1 MSKNAGKSEMG
12 ESNKLMRDNIAKL
25 EAIGIP
31 TIEAQKIALQNPEL
45 VAPLVAEQMGASQME
60 DIQMDPRLQAAQRAA
75 LDEMTGLGQ
84 TGLGAEDK
92 AAFNQMRRQAA
103 GAAEAQQ
110 ASTLQEMA
118 SRGMLDSGANLAAQL
133 QAGQSQADR
142 MSQEGDRLA
151 ASAAEARRAALGQQA
166 NMASQM
172 SAQDLGLK
180 TNKASAA
187 DTIAQ
192 FNTQQRAVTGAANQG
207 YNVDRANQLAN
218 LRNQEEV
225 ANKGLIQQN
234 FQNKIQKA
242 GGVAQQQSQMAAN
255 LQNQAGAAQQAQQAQ
270 TSALLNLGGT
280 LGAAGM
286 SKKQV
291 VQQLRLDQ
299 QQLITQQIIRQVRIN
314 TGTTH
319 E

>member
-1 MSKNAGKSEMG
+1 MA
-12 ESNKLMRDNIAKL
+12 ESNKLMRDNVAKL

-45 VAPLVAEQMGASQME
+45 VEPLIAEQMGASSME
-60 DIQMDPRLQAAQRAA
+60 DIQMDPRLQSAQRAA

-84 TGLGAEDK
+84 TGLGAEDR
-92 AAFNQMRRQAA
+92 AAFNQLRRQAA

-151 ASAAEARRAALGQQA
+151 ASASEARRAALGQQA

-192 FNTQQRAVTGAANQG
+192 FNTQQRAATGAANQG
-207 YNVDRANQLAN
+207 YRIDRATQLAN

-234 FQNKIQKA
+234 FQNQIQKA
-242 GGVAQQQSQMAAN
+242 GGVAQAQSAQAGN
-255 LQNQAGAAQQAQQAQ
+255 LQQQAAGAQQAQQAQ
-270 TSALLNLGGT
+270 TGAILNLAGT
-280 LGAAGM
+280 LGAAGIK
-286 SKKQV
+286 SKSGKA
-291 VQQLRLDQ
+291 
-299 QQLITQQIIRQVRIN
+299 
-314 TGTTH
+314 
-319 E
+319 

>member
-1 MSKNAGKSEMG
+1 MA
-12 ESNKLMRDNIAKL
+12 ESNKLMRDNVAKL

-45 VAPLVAEQMGASQME
+45 VEPLVAEQMGASQME

-192 FNTQQRAVTGAANQG
+192 FNTQQRAQTGAANQG
-207 YNVDRANQLAN
+207 YRIDRATQLAN

-225 ANKGLIQQN
+225 ANKGLIQQQ

-242 GGVAQQQSQMAAN
+242 GGVAQQQGNMAGN
-255 LQNQAGAAQQAQQAQ
+255 LQQQAAGAQQAQQAQ
-270 TSALLNLGGT
+270 TGAILNLAGT
-280 LGAAGM
+280 LGAGAMKSG
-286 SKKQV
+286 K
-291 VQQLRLDQ
+291 
-299 QQLITQQIIRQVRIN
+299 
-314 TGTTH
+314 
-319 E
+319 

>member
-1 MSKNAGKSEMG
+1 MSKNAGKSEMA
-12 ESNKLMRDNIAKL
+12 ESNKLMRDNVAKL

-45 VAPLVAEQMGASQME
+45 VEPLVAEQMGASQME

-172 SAQDLGLK
+172 SAADLGLK
-180 TNKASAA
+180 TGKASAA

-192 FNTQQRAVTGAANQG
+192 FNTQQRAQTGASNKG
-207 YNVDRANQLAN
+207 YDRDRATQLAN

-225 ANKGLIQQN
+225 ANKGLTQQQ

-242 GGVAQQQSQMAAN
+242 GGVAQQQANMAGN
-255 LQNQAGAAQQAQQAQ
+255 LQQQAAGAQQAQQAQ
-270 TSALLNLGGT
+270 TGALLNLGGT
-280 LGAAGM
+280 LGAAAL
-286 SKKQV
+286 KK
-291 VQQLRLDQ
+291 
-299 QQLITQQIIRQVRIN
+299 
-314 TGTTH
+314 
-319 E
+319 

>member
-286 SKKQV
+286 SKK
-291 VQQLRLDQ
+291 
-299 QQLITQQIIRQVRIN
+299 
-314 TGTTH
+314 
-319 E
+319 

>member
-31 TIEAQKIALQNPEL
+31 TIEAQRIALTNPEL

-192 FNTQQRAVTGAANQG
+192 FNTQQRAATGAANQG

-225 ANKGLIQQN
+225 ANKGLVQQN

-242 GGVAQQQSQMAAN
+242 GGVAQQQGQMAAN

-270 TSALLNLGGT
+270 TSGLLNLAGT

-286 SKKQV
+286 SKK
-291 VQQLRLDQ
+291 
-299 QQLITQQIIRQVRIN
+299 
-314 TGTTH
+314 
-319 E
+319 

>member
-1 MSKNAGKSEMG
+1 MA
-12 ESNKLMRDNIAKL
+12 ESNRLLQDNVARL

-31 TIEAQKIALQNPEL
+31 TVEAQRIALQNPEL
-45 VAPLVAEQMGASQME
+45 VAPLVAEQTGPSQME

-84 TGLGAEDK
+84 TGLGAEDR
-92 AAFNQMRRQAA
+92 AAFNQLRRQAA

-151 ASAAEARRAALGQQA
+151 ASASEARRAALGQQA
-166 NMASQM
+166 NMATQM

-180 TNKASAA
+180 TGKASAA

-192 FNTQQRAVTGAANQG
+192 FNTQQRAGTNAANQG
-207 YNVDRANQLAN
+207 YRIDRATQLAN

-234 FQNKIQKA
+234 FQNQIQRA
-242 GGVAQQQSQMAAN
+242 GGVAQQQAAQAGN
-255 LQNQAGAAQQAQQAQ
+255 LQQQASGAQQAQQAQ
-270 TSALLNLGGT
+270 TGAILNLAGT
-280 LGAAGM
+280 LGAGAMKSG
-286 SKKQV
+286 K
-291 VQQLRLDQ
+291 
-299 QQLITQQIIRQVRIN
+299 
-314 TGTTH
+314 
-319 E
+319 

>member
-1 MSKNAGKSEMG
+1 MSKNAGKSEMA

-31 TIEAQKIALQNPEL
+31 TIEAQKIALTNPEL
-45 VAPLVAEQMGASQME
+45 VEPLVAEQMGASQME
-60 DIQMDPRLQAAQRAA
+60 DVQMDPRLQAAQRAA

-92 AAFNQMRRQAA
+92 AAFNQLRRQAA

-172 SAQDLGLK
+172 SAADIGLK
-180 TNKASAA
+180 TGKASAA

-192 FNTQQRAVTGAANQG
+192 FNTQQRAATGAANQG
-207 YNVDRANQLAN
+207 YRIDRATQLAN

-225 ANKGLIQQN
+225 GNKGLIQQN
-234 FQNKIQKA
+234 FQNQVQRA
-242 GGVAQQQSQMAAN
+242 GGVAQQQSQMASN
-255 LQNQAGAAQQAQQAQ
+255 LQQQAAGAQQAQQAQ
-270 TSALLNLGGT
+270 TGAILNLAGT
-280 LGAAGM
+280 LGAGAMKSG
-286 SKKQV
+286 K
-291 VQQLRLDQ
+291 
-299 QQLITQQIIRQVRIN
+299 
-314 TGTTH
+314 
-319 E
+319 

>member
-1 MSKNAGKSEMG
+1 MK
-12 ESNKLMRDNIAKL
+12 ESNRLMRDNIAKL

-45 VAPLVAEQMGASQME
+45 VEPLIAEQMGASQME
-60 DIQMDPRLQAAQRAA
+60 DIQMDPRLQAAQRSA

-84 TGLGAEDK
+84 TGLGAEDR
-92 AAFNQMRRQAA
+92 AAFNQLRRQAA

-110 ASTLQEMA
+110 ASTMQEMA
-118 SRGMLDSGANLAAQL
+118 GRGMLDSGANLIAQL

-151 ASAAEARRAALGQQA
+151 ASASEARRAALGQQA

-180 TNKASAA
+180 TGKASAA

-192 FNTQQRAVTGAANQG
+192 FNTQQRAQTGAANQG
-207 YNVDRANQLAN
+207 YRVDRASQLAN
-218 LRNQEEV
+218 IANQQEV

-234 FQNKIQKA
+234 FQNQIQKA
-242 GGVAQQQSQMAAN
+242 GGVAQQQNALAGN
-255 LQNQAGAAQQAQQAQ
+255 LQQQAAGAQQAQQAQ
-270 TSALLNLGGT
+270 TGAILNLAGT
-280 LGAAGM
+280 LGAGAMKSG
-286 SKKQV
+286 KA
-291 VQQLRLDQ
+291 
-299 QQLITQQIIRQVRIN
+299 
-314 TGTTH
+314 
-319 E
+319 

>member
-1 MSKNAGKSEMG
+1 VPTEWHGKDIRRYLSDYLQQRIKKMSKNAGKSEMG

-31 TIEAQKIALQNPEL
+31 TIEAQRIALTNPEL

-172 SAQDLGLK
+172 SAQDLGLR

-192 FNTQQRAVTGAANQG
+192 FNTQQRAATGAANQG

-225 ANKGLIQQN
+225 ANKGLVQQN

-242 GGVAQQQSQMAAN
+242 GGVAQQQGQMASN
-255 LQNQAGAAQQAQQAQ
+255 LQAQAGAAQQAQQAQ
-270 TSALLNLGGT
+270 TSGLLNLAGT

-286 SKKQV
+286 SKK
-291 VQQLRLDQ
+291 
-299 QQLITQQIIRQVRIN
+299 
-314 TGTTH
+314 
-319 E
+319 

>member
-1 MSKNAGKSEMG
+1 MSKNAGKSEMA

-31 TIEAQKIALQNPEL
+31 TIEAQKIALTNPEL
-45 VAPLVAEQMGASQME
+45 VEPLVAEQMGASQME
-60 DIQMDPRLQAAQRAA
+60 DVQMDPRLQAAQRAA

-92 AAFNQMRRQAA
+92 AAFNQLRRQAA

-192 FNTQQRAVTGAANQG
+192 FNTQQRAATGAANQG
-207 YNVDRANQLAN
+207 YRIDRATQLAN

-225 ANKGLIQQN
+225 GNKGLIQQN
-234 FQNKIQKA
+234 FQNQVQRA
-242 GGVAQQQSQMAAN
+242 GGVAQQQSQMASN
-255 LQNQAGAAQQAQQAQ
+255 LQQQAAGAQQAQQAQ
-270 TSALLNLGGT
+270 TGAILNLAGT
-280 LGAAGM
+280 LGAGAMKSG
-286 SKKQV
+286 K
-291 VQQLRLDQ
+291 
-299 QQLITQQIIRQVRIN
+299 
-314 TGTTH
+314 
-319 E
+319 

>member
-1 MSKNAGKSEMG
+1 MA
-12 ESNKLMRDNIAKL
+12 ESNKLMRDNVAKL

-45 VAPLVAEQMGASQME
+45 VEPLIAEQMGASSME
-60 DIQMDPRLQAAQRAA
+60 DIQMDPRLQSAQRAA

-84 TGLGAEDK
+84 TGLGAEDR
-92 AAFNQMRRQAA
+92 AAFNQLRRQAA

-151 ASAAEARRAALGQQA
+151 ASASEARRAALGQQA

-192 FNTQQRAVTGAANQG
+192 FNTQQRAATGAANQG
-207 YNVDRANQLAN
+207 YRIDRATQLAN

-234 FQNKIQKA
+234 LQNQFQKA
-242 GGVAQQQSQMAAN
+242 GGVAQAQSAQAGN
-255 LQNQAGAAQQAQQAQ
+255 LQQQAAGAQQAQQAQ
-270 TSALLNLGGT
+270 TGAILNLAGT

-286 SKKQV
+286 KSGKA
-291 VQQLRLDQ
+291 
-299 QQLITQQIIRQVRIN
+299 
-314 TGTTH
+314 
-319 E
+319 

>member
-1 MSKNAGKSEMG
+1 MA

-31 TIEAQKIALQNPEL
+31 TIEAQKIALTNPEL
-45 VAPLVAEQMGASQME
+45 VEPLVAEQMGASQME
-60 DIQMDPRLQAAQRAA
+60 DVQMDPRLQAAQRAA

-92 AAFNQMRRQAA
+92 AAFNQLRRQAA

-172 SAQDLGLK
+172 SAADIGLK
-180 TNKASAA
+180 TGKASAA

-192 FNTQQRAVTGAANQG
+192 FNTQQRAATGAANQG
-207 YNVDRANQLAN
+207 YRIDRATQLAN

-225 ANKGLIQQN
+225 GNKGLIQQN
-234 FQNKIQKA
+234 FQNQVQRA
-242 GGVAQQQSQMAAN
+242 GGVAQQQSQMASN
-255 LQNQAGAAQQAQQAQ
+255 LQQQAAGAQQAQQAQ
-270 TSALLNLGGT
+270 TGAILNLAGT
-280 LGAAGM
+280 LGAGAMKSG
-286 SKKQV
+286 K
-291 VQQLRLDQ
+291 
-299 QQLITQQIIRQVRIN
+299 
-314 TGTTH
+314 
-319 E
+319 

>member
-1 MSKNAGKSEMG
+1 MA
-12 ESNKLMRDNIAKL
+12 ESNKLMRDNVAKL

-45 VAPLVAEQMGASQME
+45 VEPLIAEQMGASSME
-60 DIQMDPRLQAAQRAA
+60 DIQMDPRLQSAQRAA

-84 TGLGAEDK
+84 TGLGAEDR
-92 AAFNQMRRQAA
+92 AAFNQLRRQAA

-151 ASAAEARRAALGQQA
+151 ASASEARRAALGQQA

-192 FNTQQRAVTGAANQG
+192 FNTQQRAATGAANQG
-207 YNVDRANQLAN
+207 YRIDRATQLAKLSESDSKSWRSCPSSKCSGWKSSAASSRCSASSASSN
-218 LRNQEEV
+218 WCNIELGRNFRCSRNKVEV
-225 ANKGLIQQN
+225 GKGVGSPQ
-234 FQNKIQKA
+234 
-242 GGVAQQQSQMAAN
+242 VAAN
-255 LQNQAGAAQQAQQAQ
+255 EPANIDYGVNYQ
-270 TSALLNLGGT
+270 TGKNKYGNYA
-280 LGAAGM
+280 
-286 SKKQV
+286 
-291 VQQLRLDQ
+291 
-299 QQLITQQIIRQVRIN
+299 
-314 TGTTH
+314 
-319 E
+319 

>member
-1 MSKNAGKSEMG
+1 MSKNAGKSEMA
-12 ESNKLMRDNIAKL
+12 ESNKLMRDNVAKL

-45 VAPLVAEQMGASQME
+45 VEPLVAEQMGASQME
-60 DIQMDPRLQAAQRAA
+60 DVQMDPRLQAAQRAA

-92 AAFNQMRRQAA
+92 AAFNQLRRQAA

-192 FNTQQRAVTGAANQG
+192 FNTQQRAQTGAANQG
-207 YNVDRANQLAN
+207 YKVDRATQLAN

-225 ANKGLIQQN
+225 ANKGLTQQQ

-242 GGVAQQQSQMAAN
+242 GGVAQQQASMAGN
-255 LQNQAGAAQQAQQAQ
+255 LQQQAAGAQQAQQAQ
-270 TSALLNLGGT
+270 TGAILNLAGT

-286 SKKQV
+286 KSGK
-291 VQQLRLDQ
+291 
-299 QQLITQQIIRQVRIN
+299 
-314 TGTTH
+314 
-319 E
+319 